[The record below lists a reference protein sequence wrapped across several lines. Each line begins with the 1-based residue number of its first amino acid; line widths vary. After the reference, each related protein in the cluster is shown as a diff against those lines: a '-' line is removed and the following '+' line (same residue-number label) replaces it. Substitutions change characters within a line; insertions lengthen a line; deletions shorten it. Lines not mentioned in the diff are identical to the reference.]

1 MLAFICG
8 MLTGWFICKYI
19 NSVKEDNKKLDDDL
33 EYIEKKLQYI
43 KNKVGSG
50 Y

>member
-1 MLAFICG
+1 MVYLLDGLFVSN
-8 MLTGWFICKYI
+8 I
-19 NSVKEDNKKLDDDL
+19 NSVKEDSKKLDDDL